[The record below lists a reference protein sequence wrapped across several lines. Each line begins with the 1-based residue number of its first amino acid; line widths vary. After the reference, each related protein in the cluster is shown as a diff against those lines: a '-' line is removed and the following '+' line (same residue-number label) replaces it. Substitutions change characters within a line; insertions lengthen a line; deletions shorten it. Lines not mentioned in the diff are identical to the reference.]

1 MTDEIAPV
9 RHAGTSLEHSVLAVC
24 TGAVLLFGLSPGLL
38 FDLIGSI
45 LP

>member
-9 RHAGTSLEHSVLAVC
+9 RHAGTSLEHSVPAVC
-24 TGAVLLFGLSPGLL
+24 TGAALLFGRFPGLL
-38 FDLIGSI
+38 FDPVGSI